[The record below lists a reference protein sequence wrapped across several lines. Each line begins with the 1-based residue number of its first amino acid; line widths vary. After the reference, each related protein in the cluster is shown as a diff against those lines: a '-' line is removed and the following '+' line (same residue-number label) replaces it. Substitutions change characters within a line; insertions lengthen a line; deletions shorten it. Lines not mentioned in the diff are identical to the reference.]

1 MSLLGIATAA
11 AISSAEPCTVV
22 RREQAAFT
30 AEMFARLERIN
41 RASRRP
47 NGSQRPLT
55 DAERKEFAVIEA
67 KVEAFIDRFNTRLS
81 NCRDN

>member
-1 MSLLGIATAA
+1 MSLFGIAMAA
-11 AISSAEPCTVV
+11 AISSAEPCAVV
-22 RREQAAFT
+22 RREQAAFS

-41 RASRRP
+41 SASRRP

-55 DAERKEFAVIEA
+55 AAERKEFAVIEA
-67 KVEAFIDRFNTRLS
+67 EVEAFIDRFNMRLS